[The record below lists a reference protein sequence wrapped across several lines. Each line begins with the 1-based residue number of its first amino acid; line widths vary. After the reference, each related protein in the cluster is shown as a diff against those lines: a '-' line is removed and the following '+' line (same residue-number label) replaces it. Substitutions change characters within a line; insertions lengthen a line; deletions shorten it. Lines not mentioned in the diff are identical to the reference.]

1 MAKPIIGIVVPAFN
15 EATVIKDS
23 LGYLKKVIDK
33 KHIYVVSDG
42 STDNTAALAKNAVTH
57 VLNLKK
63 NRGKAGALKALIDKY
78 QLTKKYQYL
87 FFFDAD
93 TRVDR
98 QFLRS
103 VKARLKA
110 EKPALIVGT
119 VGSGRNGLISAY
131 RVYEYG
137 FSHLFNK
144 NAQNVL
150 GAIVVAP
157 GCASVYR
164 SDVIERLDFT
174 NHTLTEDLDLT
185 MQIHHKKLGNIVY
198 CAPANVATQDPAT
211 LNDYW
216 NQINRW
222 NTGFWQ
228 NFFLHKL
235 YQPNR
240 KINLEVLLQLAD
252 VCMWLGISILAIAR
266 PLFFLKLYAISLG
279 LSSLIGVATSLIL
292 KQYWALPYAPFFGFF
307 QVINLASFVYSFFR
321 YLAVKPQRLAWQKV
335 GRYALR

>member
-1 MAKPIIGIVVPAFN
+1 MAKPLIGIVVPAFN
-15 EATVIKDS
+15 EAMVIEDS

-33 KHIYVVSDG
+33 KHVYVVSDG
-42 STDNTAALAKNAVTH
+42 STDKTAALAKKVVPN

-93 TRVDR
+93 TRINR
-98 QFLRS
+98 QFLVAVRN
-103 VKARLKA
+103 RLKT
-110 EKPALIVGT
+110 EQPALVVGT

-137 FSHLFNK
+137 FSHLFYK
-144 NAQNVL
+144 NAQNVM

-164 SDVIERLDFT
+164 ADVIDQLDFT

-185 MQIHHKKLGNIVY
+185 MQIHHRKLGKIVY
-198 CAPANVATQDPAT
+198 CAPATVSTQDPAT
-211 LNDYW
+211 LGDYW

-235 YQPNR
+235 YKPNR
-240 KINLEVLLQLAD
+240 KINLEVLLLLSDVVLWLVVLA
-252 VCMWLGISILAIAR
+252 LATAQ
-266 PLFFLKLYAISLG
+266 PWFFLKLYGVSLA
-279 LSSLIGVATSLIL
+279 LSSLIGVITVSVM
-292 KQYWALPYAPFFGFF
+292 KQYWALPYAPLFGFF
-307 QVINLASFVYSFFR
+307 QIVNLSSLVYSFFR
-321 YLAVKPQRLAWQKV
+321 STLLKPRQLSWQKV
-335 GRYALR
+335 SRYALR